1 MHLFTIRDTID
12 INHDTNQKKHFNEE
26 GQSLLYVT
34 LRYFTLLYITLCYFM
49 LLYISLLLFQL

>member
-26 GQSLLYVT
+26 GQSLLYET
-34 LRYFTLLYITLCYFM
+34 FPT
-49 LLYISLLLFQL
+49 